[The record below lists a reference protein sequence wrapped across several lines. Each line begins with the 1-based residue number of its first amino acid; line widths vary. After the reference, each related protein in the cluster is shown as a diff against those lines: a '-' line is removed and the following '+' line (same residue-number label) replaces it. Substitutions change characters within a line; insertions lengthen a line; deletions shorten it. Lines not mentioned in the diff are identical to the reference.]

1 MTKLELLAP
10 ARTAEIGIEAIKHGA
25 DAVYIG
31 APRFGARV
39 AAGNSVD
46 DISRLV
52 DYAHR
57 FNAKVYVT
65 INTIFDDKELDD
77 VRKLINELYEIHVD
91 ALIVQDMGLL
101 KLDLPPIP
109 LHASTQMDNRTPEKV
124 RFLKEKGFH
133 QVVLARELSLDEIRK
148 IHEKCPEVSLEV
160 FVHGALCVSL
170 SGQCYA
176 SECLFGRSAN
186 RGECAQVCRMEYD
199 LIQQTKSKGEVRIL
213 SKKHLLSLKDLC
225 LLDSL
230 KELIEAGAVSFKIE
244 GRLKDASYVKN
255 VTAAY
260 SQALNKIIKEN
271 PDKYER
277 ASIGN
282 VDYKFMPDVNKS
294 FNRGF
299 TSYFLH
305 GRNNTIFSFDTPKS
319 LGQEVGIVKDIGR
332 GWFTVAGISKFA
344 NGDGL
349 CFVDH
354 TGKLFGMRINKV
366 ENGRLYPLNMPR
378 NLQVKTRL
386 YRNLDKHF
394 EDVLQHDSAERYI
407 PVDILMD
414 ETSVGFKLTLNDD
427 YGTFKSIEVECQKEL
442 ARTHQSENIKRQLSK
457 LGDTKFRLRNLN
469 IAYKKNWFIP
479 SSLLSEWRRMLVK
492 DTELYVVK
500 DSLKKE
506 ESKQNNNIHQFTL
519 EDLDVLNPV
528 GLNIYNNQSWNF
540 YEDEGLKP
548 SEWAYE
554 RNHQGNIP
562 VMYCKHCIK
571 YAMGWCL
578 KHRCSGRNAND
589 GNVRLINKSI
599 EDKDSSLYLA
609 LANGQR
615 FRLEFDCKR
624 CMMKVYHS

>member
-39 AAGNSVD
+39 AAGNSVE
-46 DISRLV
+46 DIARLV
-52 DYAHR
+52 DYAHK

-65 INTIFDDKELDD
+65 INTIFDDKELLE
-77 VRKLINELYEIHVD
+77 VQTLINELYEIHVD

-124 RFLKEKGFH
+124 RFLKENGFR

-199 LIQQTKSKGEVRIL
+199 LIQQTGSKGETRIL
-213 SKKHLLSLKDLC
+213 SKKHMLSLKDLC

-230 KELIEAGAVSFKIE
+230 KELIDAGAVSFKIE

-260 SQALNKIIKEN
+260 SQAINRIIKEN
-271 PDKYER
+271 PNKYER
-277 ASIGN
+277 SSVGS
-282 VDYKFMPDVNKS
+282 VEYKFVPDVNKS

-299 TSYFLH
+299 TTYFLH
-305 GRNNTIFSFDTPKS
+305 GRNNSIFSFDTPKS
-319 LGQEVGIVKDIGR
+319 LGQEVGTVKDIGR

-349 CFVDH
+349 CFIDH
-354 TGKLFGMRINKV
+354 TGKLCGMRVNKV

-378 NLQVKTRL
+378 NLQTKMRL

-407 PVDILMD
+407 PVDIVMD
-414 ETSVGFKLTLNDD
+414 ETANGFKLTMTDD
-427 YGTFKSIEVECQKEL
+427 YGTYHSIDVECQKEL

-457 LGDTKFRLRNLN
+457 LGDTKYRLRNLS
-469 IAYKKNWFIP
+469 IEYKKNWFIP
-479 SSLLSEWRRMLVK
+479 SSLLSEWRRLLVK
-492 DTELYVVK
+492 DTELYVNEK
-500 DSLKKE
+500 ALTKKE
-506 ESKQNNNIHQFTL
+506 TIQNNNTEQFSFK
-519 EDLDVLNPV
+519 DLDVLNPV
-528 GLNIYNNQSWNF
+528 GLNVFNRKSWSF
-540 YEDEGLKP
+540 YEDKGLEP
-548 SEWAYE
+548 TELAYE
-554 RNHQGNIP
+554 REHQQDIP

-571 YAMGWCL
+571 YAMGWCM
-578 KHRCSGRNAND
+578 KSRVSNKNAAE
-589 GNVRLINKSI
+589 GNVRLINKSVN
-599 EDKDSSLYLA
+599 DKDSSLYLA

-624 CMMKVYHS
+624 CLMKVYHS